1 MFTRK
6 SLGPGSWEFFEFSL
20 VESDTAVRFR
30 FTWGWFWTTSHNI
43 FRGWKIYMESHMTNM
58 DDVCRDCRGFVSW
71 WALEGRLVLSIRL
84 CAIVHGLLYA
94 PIQKRGTMVI
104 YDPWPN
110 AFGANM
116 PWDVSLA
123 EKVETVQA
131 CFTLIEGEGLRA
143 QRDYHTKQTL
153 SAMDEQPIKRLL
165 ELSEVIM
172 WHNWISWYVQLGCR
186 TTTILHR
193 HYYKWNIPKYYYYY
207 FSVIAYTHELKK

>member
-1 MFTRK
+1 MCRRFVF
-6 SLGPGSWEFFEFSL
+6 LGWLLKANLTECVAGIWVYARGLCLPK
-20 VESDTAVRFR
+20 DFR
-30 FTWGWFWTTSHNI
+30 LWCMLSSKKWGT
-43 FRGWKIYMESHMTNM
+43 
-58 DDVCRDCRGFVSW
+58 V
-71 WALEGRLVLSIRL
+71 
-84 CAIVHGLLYA
+84 
-94 PIQKRGTMVI
+94 VI
-104 YDPWPN
+104 EEPWPN

-193 HYYKWNIPKYYYYY
+193 HYYKWNIPKYNYYY